1 MQMNED
7 ELLQN
12 KKILKMIRKMFK
24 KATRENPILGE
35 VFPKEL
41 GEMVKPKFKI
51 PDRKQ
56 GQNAKVRIG
65 SHS

>member
-41 GEMVKPKFKI
+41 GGMVKPKFKI
-51 PDRKQ
+51 PDRKR
-56 GQNAKVRIG
+56 GQNGHK
-65 SHS
+65 